1 MPAFGNLVIME
12 AAEGQ
17 KIQDPY
23 FCTTQ
28 WTVILN
34 ASQSGPDGQ
43 RALERLCESYWYPL
57 YSFARRKGNSPED
70 AQDLVQGFFA
80 QLLAG
85 DGFAGVASAK
95 GKFRT
100 FLLTSF
106 VYYMTN
112 EWKRANAL
120 KRGGAVQF
128 ISLNGDDA
136 EGKYKLGPV
145 EHTTPEVLFERSW
158 AETVVAR
165 VAAQLREEYER
176 AGDGARFARLKEFLM
191 GGAEARYASTAAEL
205 GLSEGG
211 VKTCVRRLRLRFRD
225 LLREELGQTVE
236 DPAEVDSEIRHLLLA
251 LAA

>member
-1 MPAFGNLVIME
+1 ME

-34 ASQSGPDGQ
+34 ASQSGPNGQ

-57 YSFARRKGNSPED
+57 YSFVRRKGNSPED
-70 AQDLVQGFFA
+70 AQDLVQGFFE

-85 DGFAGVASAK
+85 NGFAGLAAAK
-95 GKFRT
+95 GRFRT
-100 FLLTSF
+100 FLLTSL
-106 VYYMTN
+106 VYYMAN

-128 ISLNGDDA
+128 ISLDGEDA
-136 EGKYKLGPV
+136 EGKYKQEPV
-145 EHTTPEVLFERSW
+145 EHTTPELLFERSW

-165 VAAQLREEYER
+165 VAGQLREEYDR
-176 AGDGARFARLKEFLM
+176 AGDSARFSKLKEFLM
-191 GGAEARYASTAAEL
+191 GGTESRYAATAAEL

-225 LLREELGQTVE
+225 LLRDELGRTVD
-236 DPAEVDSEIRHLLLA
+236 DPAEVDAEIRHLLLV
-251 LAA
+251 LAR